1 MKKNKLG
8 QHCNEVTQQLF
19 EEGNSNEKQLTLLAE
34 ISQNFSKSLDIS
46 QTLQNAI
53 ERFMQYLNSEAASI
67 FLLENNNSELVCVR
81 CAGPVD
87 IAGIKISSDKG
98 IISRVIS

>member
-34 ISQNFSKSLDIS
+34 ISQNFSNRLIFHKHY
-46 QTLQNAI
+46 
-53 ERFMQYLNSEAASI
+53 RMQSI
-67 FLLENNNSELVCVR
+67 VL
-81 CAGPVD
+81 
-87 IAGIKISSDKG
+87 
-98 IISRVIS
+98 

>member
-34 ISQNFSKSLDIS
+34 ISQNFQIIKGNSSS
-46 QTLQNAI
+46 CFFFLQQ
-53 ERFMQYLNSEAASI
+53 FHSE
-67 FLLENNNSELVCVR
+67 SE
-81 CAGPVD
+81 
-87 IAGIKISSDKG
+87 SDL
-98 IISRVIS
+98 